1 MKKNKYFL
9 LGVYFGLIL
18 TVIYTL
24 MTNLL
29 VGLLMGIIAVPFFGL
44 FMFLV
49 FYIFKLRFEKEREKL
64 GSKVLK
70 DGPANHFNSIIAIG
84 GWLFLTDDNLVYKS
98 HSMNLKNNKFEIPL
112 NEIKSLEKSKTFGF
126 ISNGLKIIID
136 DKEETFVVNEPE
148 KWIEKIEK
156 TIN

>member
-1 MKKNKYFL
+1 MNNNRYFL

-49 FYIFKLRFEKEREKL
+49 FYIFKLRYEKEREKL
-64 GSKVLK
+64 DSTVLK

-84 GWLFLTDDNLVYKS
+84 GWLFLTEDCLVYKS
-98 HSMNLKNNKFEIPL
+98 NSMNLKNNKFEIPF

-126 ISNGLKIIID
+126 ISNGLKIITKKK
-136 DKEETFVVNEPE
+136 KESFVVNEPE
-148 KWIEKIEK
+148 KWIEKIEEV
-156 TIN
+156 II